1 MTLFP
6 DTAPKPQG
14 YRTILADP
22 PWPEYGAGGRGAQHH
37 YPLMSVKQICELGF
51 AVRKLADPAGCHLYL
66 WVTNNYLRAGFEVL
80 DAWGFEYITLI
91 TWEKDRAGLGQYF
104 RGITEHVMFARRGNP
119 LPYKV
124 VDGKRAQGLT
134 VIKRP
139 RGKHSAKPESF
150 RRMAERVSYEP
161 RLEMFC
167 RTPRPGWSVWGNE
180 VESDIQILRASDV
193 GQTEM
198 RL

>member
-1 MTLFP
+1 MTLFH
-6 DTAPKPQG
+6 DTATKR

-22 PWPEYGAGGRGAQHH
+22 PWPEHGGGKIKRGADRH
-37 YPLMSVKQICELGF
+37 YPLMTVAAICALGP
-51 AVRKLADPAGCHLYL
+51 AVRDLADPAGCHLYL
-66 WVTNNYLRAGFEVL
+66 WVTNNYLRAGFDVL

-91 TWEKDRAGLGQYF
+91 TWEKDRVGLGQYF
-104 RGITEHVMFARRGNP
+104 RGITEHVMFARRGKP

-124 VDGKRAQGLT
+124 IDGKRAQGLT

-167 RTPRPGWSVWGNE
+167 RTPRPGWHCHGLEIEN
-180 VESDIQILRASDV
+180 ADV
-193 GQTEM
+193 VF
-198 RL
+198 